1 MQFLAMIALKKIVLK
16 VTEGMGTVI
25 DTEEETEVRVMIAEN
40 ETLIL
45 ENMIEIGGGTV
56 ETEVMIE
63 IAAEIE
69 KDTIEIIEI
78 GIEIGPGIDIEVG
91 GIGMTEVIG
100 IGIGIGIGNRIDE
113 IKIEIERQVID
124 TNHIGGNEVDLVII
138 GEETEEEAIEMT
150 DERMIMTIENMF
162 RVLEGIHTMKRR
174 REQRINQTTPI
185 EKMTRNQ
192 MIMVVDHTEIEMEI
206 MIKRRIQINMKI
218 KIKITAVARRWHP
231 SHPRVTKMAVKRNQN
246 CAK

>member
-1 MQFLAMIALKKIVLK
+1 MLFLAVIALMKIVLK
-16 VTEGMGTVI
+16 AIEGMGTVI

-56 ETEVMIE
+56 ETEAMIE
-63 IAAEIE
+63 NAAEIE

-100 IGIGIGIGNRIDE
+100 IGIGIGNLIDE
-113 IKIEIERQVID
+113 IKIEIEIQVID

-218 KIKITAVARRWHP
+218 KITAVARRWHP
-231 SHPRVTKMAVKRNQN
+231 SHQRLIKMAVKKNQN